1 MMESEFPCHWME
13 AYHNI
18 DWENIKILDRE
29 DLRISRLVQ
38 EAIQIRK
45 QSPALI
51 HDEGLKIP
59 LLNNV
64 LINQKI
70 FFKPNSSSLFCIT
83 TN

>member
-1 MMESEFPCHWME
+1 MMESEFPGHWME

-18 DWENIKILDRE
+18 DWENIKIFDRE
-29 DLRISRLVQ
+29 DRKFARLVQ

-51 HDEGLKIP
+51 HDQRLKIP

-64 LINQKI
+64 LINRQI
-70 FFKPNSSSLFCIT
+70 FLEV
-83 TN
+83 